1 MVLFRWL
8 YNQCDLW
15 SYFAGCIISVIV
27 GEIVFIRYMYNDEVP
42 CQYSHVAC
50 SLEHAILFIQI
61 SSLCLCGL
69 TLFAAK

>member
-1 MVLFRWL
+1 MQIMLFVLVTT
-8 YNQCDLW
+8 N
-15 SYFAGCIISVIV
+15 A

-42 CQYSHVAC
+42 CQYSYVAC